1 MADVAPTPPR
11 ASPAPN
17 VTTTASIDRGVRTAQ
32 LGLLVN
38 AVFAVVKLVA
48 GFVGN
53 SYALVADGVESTAD
67 VLSSAIVWGGLRV
80 ASREPDDVYPFGY
93 GRAETL
99 AGAVVA
105 IMLIGAAVGIGVEA
119 IAEIR
124 TPHHAPAP
132 WTLAVLVIV
141 IVLKWLLSRRVH
153 HVASDIGSQ
162 AVRADAFHHL
172 SDALTSAAAFIG
184 ISIALVGGPGWE
196 SADDWAALAASAVI
210 LANGV
215 SLLRNASGELM
226 DRTPGGDV
234 VRQVKAVAESVPGVL
249 ATEKL
254 AVRKTGL
261 QYRVTLHVQAD
272 PLLPLHDA
280 HVLGGK
286 VKSAIRE
293 SLPQVQSVLVHMEPY
308 AAAGDAR
315 IPS

>member
-1 MADVAPTPPR
+1 MTPDAPTQ
-11 ASPAPN
+11 
-17 VTTTASIDRGVRTAQ
+17 RGVRSAQ

-38 AVFAVVKLVA
+38 AVLAIVKLVA
-48 GFVGN
+48 GFLGN

-67 VLSSAIVWGGLRV
+67 VLSSVIVWGGLRV
-80 ASREPDDVYPFGY
+80 ASREPDEVYPFGY

-105 IMLIGAAVGIGVEA
+105 IMLVGAAIGIGIEA
-119 IAEIR
+119 VSEIR

-132 WTLAVLVIV
+132 WTLAVLVVV
-141 IVLKWLLSRRVH
+141 IVLKWILSWWVRG
-153 HVASDIGSQ
+153 VATDIGSH
-162 AVRADAFHHL
+162 AVRTEAFHHL
-172 SDALTSAAAFIG
+172 SDALTSGAAFVG
-184 ISIALVGGPGWE
+184 ISIALAGGPGWE

-210 LANGV
+210 LVNGAH
-215 SLLRNASGELM
+215 LLRGASGELM

-272 PLLPLHDA
+272 PLLSLHDA
-280 HVLGGK
+280 HILGGK
-286 VKSAIRE
+286 VKSAIRDAV
-293 SLPQVQSVLVHMEPY
+293 PQVQYVLVHMEPY
-308 AAAGDAR
+308 QPRDRSTPA
-315 IPS
+315 